1 MTGLLLA
8 LGAAVVGA
16 LLGWLALVPW
26 VRGNLRTAAWRSA
39 VRVWLVVTVSV
50 TFAVVT
56 AVVGLA
62 WTLPALLLFT
72 ACGAAIAAV
81 DLLERRIPNR
91 MLLVAA
97 PAVAVAILVG
107 ALGRGSAAPLLWT
120 AVGAV
125 GLFLVYLVIALLA
138 PSAMGMGDVKL
149 AALVGG
155 VLGFVGPA
163 AILGGAVAIAI
174 VGGVAAV
181 IALVARRGG
190 VRDGVPYGPALVIGG
205 LVGALLVVA
214 VR

>member
-1 MTGLLLA
+1 MTALLLA
-8 LGAAVVGA
+8 LGAAVVGP
-16 LLGWLALVPW
+16 LLAWLALVPW
-26 VRGNLRTAAWRSA
+26 VRANLRTAAWRRAAS
-39 VRVWLVVTVSV
+39 VWLVVAVSV

-91 MLLVAA
+91 MLLVAT
-97 PAVAVAILVG
+97 PAVAFAILVG
-107 ALGRGSAAPLLWT
+107 AVGRGSAAPLLWT

-163 AILGGAVAIAI
+163 AILGGAVAIAL

-181 IALVARRGG
+181 IVLLARRGG